1 MGGIV
6 LLGLGLLLL
15 ATSKGGGAA
24 GQVSAQ
30 HFAQV
35 KAAINS
41 AVEQDIGR
49 GAGTATPPLGPLR
62 DGWLNQLAMAWIR
75 GNAVEIAGIAGA
87 MQLTHPFTSQAFGS
101 RYQQITGRPYIAAPA
116 AAAAPKAA

>member
-6 LLGLGLLLL
+6 LLGLGLFLL
-15 ATSKGGGAA
+15 ASAKGGAP

-35 KAAINS
+35 KGAIQT
-41 AVEQDIGR
+41 AVNADIAR
-49 GAGTATPPLGPLR
+49 GAPSTMVNDA
-62 DGWLNQLAMAWIR
+62 WLNQLAMAWIR

-87 MQLTHPFTSQAFGS
+87 LALTHPFTSQAFGS

-116 AAAAPKAA
+116 AVAPKAA

>member
-15 ATSKGGGAA
+15 ATSKGGAA
-24 GQVSAQ
+24 GQVSTQ

-35 KAAINS
+35 KGAINM
-41 AVEQDIGR
+41 AVEQDVGR
-49 GAGTATPPLGPLR
+49 GANPPPLGPAR
-62 DGWLNQLAMAWIR
+62 DAWLNQLAMAWIR

-87 MQLTHPFTSQAFGS
+87 LLLGFPFTSQAFGS
-101 RYQQITGRPYIAAPA
+101 RYQQITGRPYIAAPPA
-116 AAAAPKAA
+116 AVAAPKAA